1 MYNKTKNYINYQ
13 KHYENLM
20 QITGKPEKQVKKT
33 KKLSKKI
40 VKI

>member
-13 KHYENLM
+13 KHYGNLM

-33 KKLSKKI
+33 KKL
-40 VKI
+40 